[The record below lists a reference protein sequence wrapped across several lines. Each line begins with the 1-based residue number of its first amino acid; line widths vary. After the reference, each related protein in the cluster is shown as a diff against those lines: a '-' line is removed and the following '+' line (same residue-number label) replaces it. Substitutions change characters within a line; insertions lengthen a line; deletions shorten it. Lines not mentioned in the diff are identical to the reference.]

1 EPTIALTL
9 QLRLEEL
16 YASLAIVVPYR
27 SIESEVGRLPSG
39 AGDVSGAQAAD
50 AVAAAA
56 LAVSLSETFV
66 ELRVE
71 VASRELSLA
80 EVLALRPGDVA
91 GLDAQADT
99 GVTLFAEVVP
109 VHRARPGRRG
119 ARRAVEVLE
128 RLEAHP

>member
-1 EPTIALTL
+1 MQI
-9 QLRLEEL
+9 RFDEL
-16 YASLAIVVPYR
+16 VASFGIVVPFR
-27 SIESEVGRLPSG
+27 SIENEVGRLPTG
-39 AGDVSGAQAAD
+39 AGDLAGTHEKD

-71 VASRELSLA
+71 VASKELSLDD
-80 EVLALRPGDVA
+80 VLALRPGDVVS
-91 GLDAQADT
+91 LDARAET
-99 GVTLFAEVVP
+99 GVTVFAEVVP

-119 ARRAVEVLE
+119 ARRAIEILE